1 MRERCSITVR
11 AASGHKYRDADLE
24 GVDVAETI
32 LDVAVDDE
40 LRQTQNLTT
49 QVERVAKPR
58 LLSLLNTH
66 THPFN
71 DPFSGNTQVGRY
83 QKGKTKQ

>member
-11 AASGHKYRDADLE
+11 AASGHEYRDADLE

-32 LDVAVDDE
+32 LNVAVDDE
-40 LRQTQNLTT
+40 LCQTQNLTT

-66 THPFN
+66 TPVQRPFFWEY
-71 DPFSGNTQVGRY
+71 PGGPVPER
-83 QKGKTKQ
+83 